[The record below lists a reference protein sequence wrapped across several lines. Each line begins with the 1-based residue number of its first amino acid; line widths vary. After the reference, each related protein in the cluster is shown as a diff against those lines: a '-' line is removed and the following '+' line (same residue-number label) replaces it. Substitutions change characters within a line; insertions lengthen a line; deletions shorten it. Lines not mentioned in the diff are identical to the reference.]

1 MSCHLLSPYTI
12 ISIKIYIYI
21 HTHYYLLHN
30 NIPTHH
36 LHLHTLKTHSS
47 ATTMAA
53 PFIEPQC
60 TIQPARRLKDFLQ
73 DQNLPFPRSRKSSIS
88 VFLHAA
94 VKYSS
99 IRTISRRFST
109 KNRSTSPLPEP
120 TITRTTSVTVKDIL
134 RWKSFRD
141 LSDPVEFHAP
151 PVPDVSPES
160 PRCTTSTGSPRSSSS
175 CSRSWC
181 DSDFTVGDSPEC
193 FRTFSGESE
202 VVDKKNFHVNVA
214 SERKNRD
221 LKDQIVLVENEE
233 QQFSPISVLDFAQE
247 HDEMFSQFHQTLAD
261 MERRNTMLKQQIHN
275 FENLIDDV
283 NKRVV
288 VDVLDDT
295 DSFVIEEK
303 AIRLMEH
310 VKTTSSIG
318 EWDLSLDCL
327 LLDYF
332 RDELVTSK
340 RVKNNEELE
349 SRVLNV
355 AKSWV
360 NGEDDGSLAWE
371 MEGRREVCIREMDK
385 ELNWKCFDDDQNEIV
400 IEIEKIML
408 NQLLDELSIDLVNV

>member
-1 MSCHLLSPYTI
+1 
-12 ISIKIYIYI
+12 
-21 HTHYYLLHN
+21 
-30 NIPTHH
+30 
-36 LHLHTLKTHSS
+36 
-47 ATTMAA
+47 MAA

-99 IRTISRRFST
+99 IRSISRRFST

-141 LSDPVEFHAP
+141 LSDPVEFHAT

-202 VVDKKNFHVNVA
+202 VVDKKNFHVNV
-214 SERKNRD
+214 SGERKNRD
-221 LKDQIVLVENEE
+221 LKDQIVLVEDEE

-261 MERRNTMLKQQIHN
+261 MERKNTMLKQRIHN
-275 FENLIDDV
+275 FENLIDNV
-283 NKRVV
+283 NKRIV

-295 DSFVIEEK
+295 ESFVIEEK
-303 AIRLMEH
+303 AIRLTEH
-310 VKTTSSIG
+310 VKTTSSIE

-340 RVKNNEELE
+340 GVKNNEELE

-385 ELNWKCFDDDQNEIV
+385 ALNWKCFDDDQNEIV
-400 IEIEKIML
+400 IEIEKMML